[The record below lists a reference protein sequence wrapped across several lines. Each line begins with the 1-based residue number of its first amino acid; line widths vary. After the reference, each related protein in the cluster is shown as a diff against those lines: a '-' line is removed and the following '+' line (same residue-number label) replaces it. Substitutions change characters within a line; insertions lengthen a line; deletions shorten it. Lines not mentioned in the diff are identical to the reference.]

1 MDVFDWVKTEFNP
14 RVCDSAEFIYDEM
27 DSQSERCLPIIYRP
41 FDPSSKG
48 DWRDRGFTFDY
59 LYSTGGGRLLDFGPG
74 DGWPSLN
81 VAPFAGE
88 VVGVDASKRRV
99 EVCEENAEWLGIENA
114 TFVHVAHSTRLPF
127 PDGYFD
133 GATAASSVEQTPDP
147 PFALGEIY
155 RVLRSGGRLRMWY
168 EALGRYRGGREREVW
183 TGSVNGETAQ
193 LELVDRLIDEERA
206 YQFKLVFD
214 MPVKDL
220 ETALTGGSGE
230 VTLDRITSD
239 VLEKVAPRITDA
251 RACPLRHPSGK
262 TLAAWLA
269 DVGFREV
276 LPTESGAGAAGSLF
290 DELVPQER
298 PGDLAGVDASVKP
311 VVKKAIETSAP
322 IEDDPMITAMK

>member
-1 MDVFDWVKTEFNP
+1 LDVFDWIKKNLNP
-14 RVCDSAEFIYDEM
+14 QVCDSAEFIYDEM
-27 DSQSERCLPIIYRP
+27 NSQSERCLPIIYRP
-41 FDPSSKG
+41 FDPNSRG
-48 DWRDRGFTFDY
+48 DWRDRGFIFDY

-81 VAPFAGE
+81 VAPFADE

-99 EVCEENAEWLGIENA
+99 EVCEENAGRLRIENA
-114 TFVHVAHSTRLPF
+114 TFVHVVHSTRLPF

-133 GATAASSVEQTPDP
+133 GAMAASSVEQTPDP
-147 PFALGEIY
+147 LFALEEIY
-155 RVLRSGGRLRMWY
+155 RVLRPGGRLRMWY

-183 TGSVNGETAQ
+183 TGSVNGETTQ

-230 VTLDRITSD
+230 VALDVITR
-239 VLEKVAPRITDA
+239 EAMEAVAPRITDA
-251 RACPLRHPSGK
+251 RACPLRHPSGR

-269 DVGFREV
+269 EVGFREV
-276 LPTESGAGAAGSLF
+276 LPTESGADAAVLLF
-290 DELVPQER
+290 EELAPQER
-298 PGDLAGVDASVKP
+298 PSDLEGVDAVVKP

-322 IEDDPMITAMK
+322 IENDPMITAMK